1 MRKLDPG
8 LTGAV
13 FAVLLVIA
21 QAFSASASVAAT
33 LLAEN
38 FDDGGGINSIFNFT
52 NSSGQAPSMMGG
64 GPTGNF
70 ARLTNLSTG
79 NNNSLAFDLVPGS
92 LSPGFTIYVDFRMSD
107 DATAVGAGSGFGQ
120 AADGLGIGLFD
131 AGLFPATGP
140 LNPLSIWED
149 PRIDAQVGS
158 VMMGFDIFSFSAFG
172 GNNVRMTGL
181 SGNEELLA
189 DLTSPFTLNSNDF
202 HQAQWS
208 FAGAGPNAV
217 MSLNLV
223 EDVNGTAI
231 MHQLLGGIL
240 VPGLGLDTFS
250 GRLILGGRTGAA
262 FTNGD
267 IDNIR
272 IDTNMVPV
280 PTAILL
286 FGSGLAGLVLI
297 ARRN

>member
-189 DLTSPFTLNSNDF
+189 DLTSPFTLNSDELSPGTMELCRCRPQRSYVAEPRRGRERDCNNAPTAGG
-202 HQAQWS
+202 HSRAGSRSRHLQWS
-208 FAGAGPNAV
+208 P
-217 MSLNLV
+217 
-223 EDVNGTAI
+223 
-231 MHQLLGGIL
+231 H
-240 VPGLGLDTFS
+240 PGWTYRRGL
-250 GRLILGGRTGAA
+250 RQW
-262 FTNGD
+262 
-267 IDNIR
+267 
-272 IDTNMVPV
+272 
-280 PTAILL
+280 
-286 FGSGLAGLVLI
+286 
-297 ARRN
+297 